1 MLLRRQAKM
10 KHIMAFYV
18 TLEVIILILFFIPI
32 FCFYE
37 ASGVCKHVSAILW
50 NIKREN
56 RLGNNKTCTS
66 EKQKWDV
73 PFKKNVQLHQAATL
87 QKIGIKKSV
96 PSKLIG
102 TPSTP
107 KEPKITNKPGRK
119 LTETEIDS
127 G

>member
-1 MLLRRQAKM
+1 M
-10 KHIMAFYV
+10 KNEAYHG
-18 TLEVIILILFFIPI
+18 ILCHTGSHHSYIVFHSN

-37 ASGVCKHVSAILW
+37 ASGWCKHVSAILW

-102 TPSTP
+102 APSTP

-119 LTETEIDS
+119 LTVTEIDS